1 MTTIRLFRPRVV
13 NPLVNPVVTWSDVMD
28 RFFENDN
35 RLDYGYSS
43 PKTNILETEDSYKI
57 EMLVPGV
64 SKSDVKIELENDVLT
79 ISKSVKQDEE
89 ENTTY
94 RLREFVNGTFER
106 RFSMPDNVNAEN
118 IKADY
123 NNGILTLTIA
133 KKEEAKP
140 VKRAISIE

>member
-1 MTTIRLFRPRVV
+1 MTMIRLFHPRVGSPVV
-13 NPLVNPVVTWSDVMD
+13 NPVATWSDVLD

-43 PKTNILETEDSYKI
+43 PKTNIMEIEDSYKI
-57 EMLVPGV
+57 EMFIPGV
-64 SKSDVKIELENDVLT
+64 SKSDIKIELENDVLT
-79 ISKSVKQDEE
+79 VSKSVKQDEE
-89 ENTTY
+89 ENITY
-94 RLREFVNGTFER
+94 RLREFANGTFER
-106 RFSMPDNVNAEN
+106 KFSLPDDVNAEN

>member
-13 NPLVNPVVTWSDVMD
+13 SPVVNPVATWSDVMD

-43 PKTNILETEDSYKI
+43 PKTNIIETEDSYKI
-57 EMLVPGV
+57 EMLIPGV

-79 ISKSVKQDEE
+79 VSKSVKQDEE
-89 ENTTY
+89 ENTAY

-106 RFSMPDNVNAEN
+106 KFSMPDDVNAES